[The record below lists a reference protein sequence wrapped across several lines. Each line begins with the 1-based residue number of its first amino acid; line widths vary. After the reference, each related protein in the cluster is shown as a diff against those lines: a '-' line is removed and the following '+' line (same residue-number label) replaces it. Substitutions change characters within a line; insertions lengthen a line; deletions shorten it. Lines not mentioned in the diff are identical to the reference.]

1 MLDLKMEERALC
13 RTSSSGHRKGTVTSA
28 QPPKEPVQTHLGF
41 SLWECERTLYCFR
54 LLSIWQFVAVQQ
66 GIRDW
71 KKAMVNAKGP
81 ACIWSTCCL
90 SEQPTSQ
97 ECSMSCVSGQTQS
110 LPLEPFSQRSQGS
123 PQYISAKASRM
134 RTTESASQT

>member
-1 MLDLKMEERALC
+1 MKMEERALC

-41 SLWECERTLYCFR
+41 SLSECERILYCFK
-54 LLSIWQFVAVQQ
+54 LLSIWQFVTVQQ

-90 SEQPTSQ
+90 LEQPTSQ

-134 RTTESASQT
+134 QTTESASQT